1 MFSDFEEKY
10 TPKMLDDIV
19 FRSETGRMVVEDAVS
34 GLLGFPSCGTNGILL
49 YGVNGTGKSA
59 LAKIL
64 PNLIEHSRSGGLA
77 YESYYNISTGGDNGA
92 RVLAAIR
99 NQAMLMPMSTYQYF
113 VLDEVDNLLPAA
125 MASLKVA
132 MNTNAKSC
140 VFILTTNRLPVV
152 DKGVQDRC
160 LRIDFNAAPNEAW
173 LPRVKRILSDYNI
186 TKISDDSLLPIIGAC
201 NGSARGVLMATK
213 RLIVSHLR
221 RAQVTDSEK
230 MVSV

>member
-10 TPKMLDDIV
+10 TPKTLDDII
-19 FRSETGRMVVEDAVS
+19 FQSTSGQMVLEDAVS
-34 GLLGFPSCGTNGILL
+34 GLLGFPSCGINGILL

-64 PNLIEHSRSGGLA
+64 PDLIEQSRSGGTA

-92 RVLAAIR
+92 RIIDAIK
-99 NQAMLMPMSTYQYF
+99 NQAMFMPIGTYQYF

-132 MNTNAKSC
+132 MNTNAKGC
-140 VFILTTNRLPVV
+140 VFILTTNRLPMI

-160 LRIDFNAAPNEAW
+160 LRIDFNAAP
-173 LPRVKRILSDYNI
+173 
-186 TKISDDSLLPIIGAC
+186 KIG
-201 NGSARGVLMATK
+201 
-213 RLIVSHLR
+213 
-221 RAQVTDSEK
+221 RAHV
-230 MVSV
+230 